1 MVEIEVPSRP
11 STPRTRSHH
20 ASHSPSSDTET
31 PHEITT
37 AFLSEKTTPT
47 TTSSNFFLA
56 NDSVNRK
63 TFDFNHLSLPTVTV
77 LSEEAKERR
86 KRKQQRRLCTMS
98 CFFRLFVLFVPFIY
112 MKQISQF
119 LRYIPQAMVPIPR
132 IRQDYSNIHSI
143 YDLSTDNVRPW
154 CFRGGTDCTCQD
166 PLIPVPGGVA
176 TTPWM
181 TDHLQNQHLTQSEKA
196 IGVDVVFYGDSIIH
210 KWRDR
215 SHSKTS
221 DSATSISSSNME
233 VFNSQFSKQGGGK
246 YNGLALGIDGDTSP
260 FLLWRLKNGE
270 LPSNLNPRVFWILIG
285 TNDIG
290 RTWCSIE
297 LVVIGILRNVEEILI
312 RKPNA
317 QVVINSLLPRSYHKD
332 GYVARGGTM
341 KPSVWAD
348 ILYINSELQHYAVYR
363 DRVTYVDTTFLFI
376 KQDANSTLSAMDLQI
391 DPDLMNDFL
400 HPTAKGYQIWG
411 KEIIHTLDKILKS

>member
-154 CFRGGTDCTCQD
+154 CFVRTCI
-166 PLIPVPGGVA
+166 LYELS
-176 TTPWM
+176 THTE
-181 TDHLQNQHLTQSEKA
+181 HLQNSMS
-196 IGVDVVFYGDSIIH
+196 VF
-210 KWRDR
+210 
-215 SHSKTS
+215 
-221 DSATSISSSNME
+221 
-233 VFNSQFSKQGGGK
+233 
-246 YNGLALGIDGDTSP
+246 GILLLVAWILQQYTF
-260 FLLWRLKNGE
+260 FLLLFVSITCL
-270 LPSNLNPRVFWILIG
+270 LPSNLCL
-285 TNDIG
+285 
-290 RTWCSIE
+290 
-297 LVVIGILRNVEEILI
+297 
-312 RKPNA
+312 
-317 QVVINSLLPRSYHKD
+317 
-332 GYVARGGTM
+332 
-341 KPSVWAD
+341 
-348 ILYINSELQHYAVYR
+348 
-363 DRVTYVDTTFLFI
+363 
-376 KQDANSTLSAMDLQI
+376 
-391 DPDLMNDFL
+391 
-400 HPTAKGYQIWG
+400 
-411 KEIIHTLDKILKS
+411 